1 MKTFGTILSALLLAG
16 SAFAE
21 DTVTRT
27 AAERFA
33 LADSTET
40 PDFQRHVVPLLG
52 KLGCNGRACHG
63 SFQGRGDFRL
73 SLFGYDFETDH
84 GEMYGRVD
92 PETPSESLVLTKP
105 LMEIPHEGGQRLK
118 AGSWQHRILLNWI
131 TADAPKRPV
140 DAAKLTRLEV
150 TPVEIHFN
158 ADGQNAQLKAVA
170 IWADGSREDVTDLC
184 RFQTNDDQVAD
195 VTSEGL
201 IAAGTPGDTHIVISY
216 DSAVVPIAVIRP
228 VSNKTDDNYPATP
241 TPTRIDELV
250 VAKLKKLGVV
260 QSEMCSDEQFLRRA
274 SLDVTGALPSVP
286 EIRKFAAD
294 TSVDKRARKI
304 DELLE
309 RPGYTA
315 WWTTRLC
322 DFTGNSDDQLNNVT
336 PIRTEASK
344 QWYEW
349 IHARVA
355 RNASYDE
362 IVEGLVMAV
371 SRDPG
376 ESYEDYCKNISS
388 MYHNDSNYSFDQ
400 RHTMPHY
407 WSRTNFQQM
416 EDRVIGFAYTFLGV
430 RIQCAQCHKH
440 PFDQW
445 TQDDFKGFQGFFT
458 GVTGRNQ
465 NPRPDAK
472 KEYQDMLAK
481 FETGD
486 LKGNQLRNELGK
498 LVKKGETIPFG
509 EVFTTP
515 PARTVVE
522 NKNGKERK
530 VRKGNSRTASEARL
544 LGQEPMDLSGYEDV
558 REPLMEWLRSPDNPL
573 FAKAFV
579 NRVWANYFN
588 VGIVNP
594 PDDMNLANPPSNAP
608 LLDYLADGFIA
619 NKFDMKWLH
628 REILN
633 SRAYQLS
640 WQPNETNRLDE
651 RNFARA
657 VPRRLPAE
665 IAWDMVSQA
674 VSNDEK
680 YASYATSVDGRAI
693 AIPGAGLRSRGNN
706 DSAGYALTIFGRSI
720 RESNCDCD
728 RSQEPSLLQ
737 TIFLRNDGQVLSMLD
752 SKDGWL
758 SQVAKEN
765 GIAFKSKSP
774 TQADRAEGA
783 RRDQARQ
790 TTLGKLRSQVKAA
803 QADLE
808 RLQKNPEANA
818 KQIAKREQQMKSVRS
833 RMKEFADPAETVDG
847 EQPELVVQSSINVP
861 NAIEDAYLRTLSRE
875 PTEEEVATATE
886 FIASSTDQL
895 DGLRGVMWA
904 LLNTKEFIVNH

>member
-1 MKTFGTILSALLLAG
+1 MKTFGILLSTLLLAG
-16 SAFAE
+16 TVFAE
-21 DTVTRT
+21 DAIIKT
-27 AAERFA
+27 AAERFSP
-33 LADSTET
+33 ADVTET

-73 SLFGYDFETDH
+73 SLFGYDFEADH
-84 GEMYGRVD
+84 GEMYGRID
-92 PETPSESLVLTKP
+92 PETPAESLVLAKP

-118 AGSWQHRILLNWI
+118 PGSWQHHVMLNWI
-131 TADAPKRPV
+131 KADAPKRPEN
-140 DAAKLTRLEV
+140 AAKLTRLEV
-150 TPVEIHFN
+150 TPAEVSFT
-158 ADGQNAQLKAVA
+158 ADGQTTQLKAVA
-170 IWADGSREDVTDLC
+170 VWADGTQEDVTDLC
-184 RFQTNDDQVAD
+184 RFQTNDDQIAD
-195 VTSEGL
+195 VSNDGL
-201 IAAGTPGDTHIVISY
+201 VNAGAPGDTHVVISY
-216 DSAVVPIAVIRP
+216 DSAVVPVSVIRP
-228 VSNKTDDNYPATP
+228 ISDKTGDQYPVTP
-241 TPTRIDELV
+241 TPTKVDELV
-250 VAKLKKLGVV
+250 VNKLKKLGVV
-260 QSEMCSDEQFLRRA
+260 QSELCSDEAFLRRVT
-274 SLDVTGALPSVP
+274 LDVTGALPSV
-286 EIRKFAAD
+286 EEVRAFVASTDAN
-294 TSVDKRARKI
+294 KRATKI

-315 WWTTRLC
+315 WWTTKLC

-336 PIRTEASK
+336 PVRTEASK

-355 RNASYDE
+355 RNEPYDN

-376 ESYEDYCKNISS
+376 ESFEDYCKNMSS
-388 MYHNDSNYSFDQ
+388 VYHKDSKYEFADRTS
-400 RHTMPHY
+400 MPHY

-465 NPRPDAK
+465 RARPDSV
-472 KEYQDMLAK
+472 KEYNALLAT
-481 FETGD
+481 FETEG
-486 LKGNQLRNELGK
+486 LAGNQLRNELGK
-498 LVKKGETIPFG
+498 QVTKGKVIPFG
-509 EVFTTP
+509 EVYTTP
-515 PARTVVE
+515 PAKIVVE
-522 NKNGKERK
+522 KKNGKERK
-530 VRKGNSRTASEARL
+530 VKKGNSRTASEARL
-544 LGQEPMDLSGYEDV
+544 LGHDPMDLSEYEDV
-558 REPLMEWLRSPDNPL
+558 REPLMAWLRSPDNPL

-588 VGIVNP
+588 VGIVDP

-608 LLDYLADGFIA
+608 LLDYLAEGFIA

-633 SRAYQLS
+633 SRSYQLD
-640 WQPNETNRLDE
+640 WHPNATNRLDE

-680 YASYATSVDGRAI
+680 YAAFATDMEDRAV

-706 DSAGYALTIFGRSI
+706 SASGYALTIFGRSI

-758 SQVAKEN
+758 AQVAKEN
-765 GIAFKSKSP
+765 NIAFQSKSP
-774 TQADRAEGA
+774 TQADRATDA
-783 RRDQARQ
+783 RKKAAMDSAM
-790 TTLGKLRSQVKAA
+790 GKLRSQIKAA
-803 QADLE
+803 QADLAK
-808 RLQKNPEANA
+808 LQKDPTANA
-818 KQIAKREQQMKSVRS
+818 RQIAKRESQIKSVKARLKS
-833 RMKEFADPAETVDG
+833 MAEPAVA
-847 EQPELVVQSSINVP
+847 EQASGGGSIDVAK
-861 NAIEDAYLRTLSRE
+861 AIQDAYLRTLSRM
-875 PTEEEVATATE
+875 PTESETETATT
-886 FIASSTDQL
+886 FIAEAEDQL